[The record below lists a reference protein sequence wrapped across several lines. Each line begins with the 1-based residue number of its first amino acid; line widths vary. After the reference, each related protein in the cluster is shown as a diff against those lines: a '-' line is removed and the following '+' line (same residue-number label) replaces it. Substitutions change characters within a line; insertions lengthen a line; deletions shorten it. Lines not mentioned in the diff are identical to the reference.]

1 MKQEKFEKILSVE
14 MTYQLSK
21 LCFMMGAALLM
32 FTFAAGLGGCKSNV
46 SNGTKTNNTE
56 IEAGVSSVEGGV
68 SMLLSPEARTIE
80 IRVLTSDGS
89 AINVEGCSGSIIDG
103 GDFSKSR
110 TLTAKGERIVLK
122 GKITKLLCD
131 NNQLTS
137 LNVQGCSE
145 LEWLYCWQNQLTSL
159 DVHSLTALTELECY
173 GNQLTKLNV
182 QGCSAL
188 NKLNCYSN
196 QLTSLDVQ
204 SLKALTELNCG
215 FNKLSSLDV
224 HGLNALEKL
233 NCIGNQLTSLNV
245 HGCSALNDMSAGVN
259 KLTTL
264 DVHGLTALT
273 YLSCH
278 ENELTKLN
286 VQGCSALENLSCGD
300 NQLTSL
306 DVNAL
311 NALEELYCYANQLTS
326 LNVQGCS
333 ALSNMDCRSNKLGSS
348 AFIKL
353 FDDLP
358 ASGGECYIYLDDK
371 SEGNHKNFNA
381 PEKLKQAFN
390 KAKTEKNWTMY
401 KYEEDWSQTKI

>member
-1 MKQEKFEKILSVE
+1 MKPEKFEKILSVE

-46 SNGTKTNNTE
+46 SNGTKNSNTE
-56 IEAGVSSVEGGV
+56 IETGVSSVEGGV
-68 SMLLSPEARTIE
+68 SMLLSPETRTIE

-122 GKITKLLCD
+122 GKITKLQCD

-145 LEWLYCWQNQLTSL
+145 LEWLYCWQNQLTTL
-159 DVHSLTALTELECY
+159 DVQGLTALTELECHE
-173 GNQLTKLNV
+173 NQLTLLNV

-188 NKLNCYSN
+188 
-196 QLTSLDVQ
+196 
-204 SLKALTELNCG
+204 
-215 FNKLSSLDV
+215 
-224 HGLNALEKL
+224 
-233 NCIGNQLTSLNV
+233 
-245 HGCSALNDMSAGVN
+245 
-259 KLTTL
+259 
-264 DVHGLTALT
+264 T
-273 YLSCH
+273 Y
-278 ENELTKLN
+278 
-286 VQGCSALENLSCGD
+286 LSCGD

-333 ALSNMDCRSNKLGSS
+333 ALEKIVCRTNKLGSS

-401 KYEEDWSQTKI
+401 KYEEDWSQTEI

>member
-1 MKQEKFEKILSVE
+1 MKPEKFEKILSVE

-56 IEAGVSSVEGGV
+56 IETGVSSVEGGV
-68 SMLLSPEARTIE
+68 SMLLSPETRTIE

-122 GKITKLLCD
+122 GKITKLHCD

-224 HGLNALEKL
+224 HDLNALEKL

-245 HGCSALNDMSAGVN
+245 
-259 KLTTL
+259 
-264 DVHGLTALT
+264 
-273 YLSCH
+273 
-278 ENELTKLN
+278 
-286 VQGCSALENLSCGD
+286 QGCSALKDMSAGENKM
-300 NQLTSL
+300 TSL
-306 DVNAL
+306 DVNAF
-311 NALEELYCYANQLTS
+311 NALKYLY
-326 LNVQGCS
+326 
-333 ALSNMDCRSNKLGSS
+333 
-348 AFIKL
+348 
-353 FDDLP
+353 
-358 ASGGECYIYLDDK
+358 
-371 SEGNHKNFNA
+371 
-381 PEKLKQAFN
+381 
-390 KAKTEKNWTMY
+390 
-401 KYEEDWSQTKI
+401 